1 MQDHIVSIDKEAI
14 IREWE
19 KTHRPS
25 KRKSCLNRFDTLIR
39 EKIEAGYTQQ
49 SVAELLCTLGC
60 STTHQN
66 LSRYLKKHMPNRNI
80 TRQESGT
87 STSSSKS
94 GFGTLKEQ
102 IRDQSS

>member
-1 MQDHIVSIDKEAI
+1 MRDNIVSTDQEAI

-25 KRKSCLNRFDTLIR
+25 KRKSCLTRFDALIR

-49 SVAELLCTLGC
+49 AVAELLCSLGC

-66 LSRYLKKHMPNRNI
+66 LSRYLKKHILNHGNSKK
-80 TRQESGT
+80 ESIKPVT
-87 STSSSKS
+87 ESKS
-94 GFGTLKEQ
+94 AFSDLKSK
-102 IRDQSS
+102 IRDQT

>member
-1 MQDHIVSIDKEAI
+1 MRDNIVSTDQEAI

-25 KRKSCLNRFDTLIR
+25 KHKSCLTRFDALIR
-39 EKIEAGYTQQ
+39 KKIEAGYTQQ
-49 SVAELLCTLGC
+49 SVAELLTSLGC

-66 LSRYLKKHMPNRNI
+66 LSRYLKKHMPNRNSM
-80 TRQESGT
+80 RKESST
-87 STSSSKS
+87 FTSSSKS
-94 GFGTLKEQ
+94 EFGTLKEQ

>member
-1 MQDHIVSIDKEAI
+1 MRENVISTDEEAI
-14 IREWE
+14 IRQWE
-19 KTHRPS
+19 QTHHPNTH
-25 KRKSCLNRFDTLIR
+25 KSRLDRYDILIR

-49 SVAELLCTLGC
+49 AVAELLTALGC

-66 LSRYLKKHMPNRNI
+66 LSRYLKKHMQNRNS

-94 GFGTLKEQ
+94 GFGTLKEH

>member
-1 MQDHIVSIDKEAI
+1 MRDYIVSTDQEAI
-14 IREWE
+14 ISEWE

-25 KRKSCLNRFDTLIR
+25 KRKSCLNRFDALIR

-49 SVAELLCTLGC
+49 AVAELLCSLGC

-66 LSRYLKKHMPNRNI
+66 LSRYLKKQMPNRNS
-80 TRQESGT
+80 TRKESST

-102 IRDQSS
+102 IRDQSY